1 MAGRGEEARIWSEPH
16 GSRHLSILQVTS
28 RGSLGQRKMLDAVS
42 LKLLNCYKP
51 QYPVSTCLLLVVN
64 TTQAQSF
71 FLPERRGQFHS
82 TLLINSP
89 CSSAL
94 WGGGVKQESKYG
106 GNPPTLES
114 KNCKVTLVRRCRERP
129 RGVTTGAKINSGEGK
144 SLVESADHWP
154 LSSSPA
160 VTFFWLPR
168 TGGSAWP
175 FQLNLICFSLRS
187 SKKQKGKS
195 QLTLLMNEINCFCF
209 WEVQLIEKLKKMVL
223 KLGTPV

>member
-1 MAGRGEEARIWSEPH
+1 M
-16 GSRHLSILQVTS
+16 
-28 RGSLGQRKMLDAVS
+28 GQRKMLDAVS

-94 WGGGVKQESKYG
+94 WGGGVRQESKYG

-129 RGVTTGAKINSGEGK
+129 RGVTTGAKINSGEGNPWL
-144 SLVESADHWP
+144 SPLTTDHSAAPLLLPSFGFLVLEAQPD
-154 LSSSPA
+154 L
-160 VTFFWLPR
+160 
-168 TGGSAWP
+168 
-175 FQLNLICFSLRS
+175 FS
-187 SKKQKGKS
+187 
-195 QLTLLMNEINCFCF
+195 
-209 WEVQLIEKLKKMVL
+209 
-223 KLGTPV
+223 